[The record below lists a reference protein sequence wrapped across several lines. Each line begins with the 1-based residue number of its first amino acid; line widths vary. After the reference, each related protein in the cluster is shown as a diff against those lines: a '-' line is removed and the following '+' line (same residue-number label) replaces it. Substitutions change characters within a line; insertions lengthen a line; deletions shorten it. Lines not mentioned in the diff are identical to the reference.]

1 MAKRK
6 RIIGIAKAIKKG
18 VGSGRGYN
26 YIPWIKIQDVSSKGR
41 SSMIKAIKTGRQHE
55 LLSDMERD
63 YFYILDYSDKVKDIR
78 EQFPLLPLE
87 DTELISKELG
97 IEHLR

>member
-26 YIPWIKIQDVSSKGR
+26 YIPWIKIQDVPSKGR
-41 SSMIKAIKTGRQHE
+41 SNMIKAIKTGRFK
-55 LLSDMERD
+55 S
-63 YFYILDYSDKVKDIR
+63 YGF
-78 EQFPLLPLE
+78 
-87 DTELISKELG
+87 
-97 IEHLR
+97 